1 MKWFI
6 LVLFLNQNDPYLFTK
21 PTFESE
27 DLCTGTITDP
37 QFYPTLVKKLIQEYD
52 GNPNKIQHVFCINQ
66 DDVKI
71 LIDYM
76 NTQQV

>member
-37 QFYPTLVKKLIQEYD
+37 QFYPTLVEK
-52 GNPNKIQHVFCINQ
+52 V
-66 DDVKI
+66 
-71 LIDYM
+71 
-76 NTQQV
+76 NTRV